1 MPRFGTT
8 PLLLKIWSSGELWLP
23 SKTNTERP
31 HQKSAKHLQGKN
43 FMVNTY
49 LQCLQSLWM
58 LFGII
63 VQKVF
68 DTNRKFRYQ
77 RARNQK
83 RTTIIISSSKIDKL
97 KVALFFQICC
107 YLVRKIEI
115 CLNTFSGKKIPN
127 AAFVHQGCRE
137 KINNKHPLSLDGSNK
152 SQFAFQKIL
161 NM

>member
-31 HQKSAKHLQGKN
+31 HQKNAKHLQGKS

-58 LFGII
+58 LFGTI

-68 DTNRKFRYQ
+68 ESNFRFRYQ
-77 RARNQK
+77 RVRNQK
-83 RTTIIISSSKIDKL
+83 K
-97 KVALFFQICC
+97 KVSLFLQIWYC
-107 YLVRKIEI
+107 LVPNIEI
-115 CLNTFSGKKIPN
+115 CLKYFLDKNPKKQPQCNDRLQGFSKTAVLQKGKLGYKISDQVVTFSRGMGRLK
-127 AAFVHQGCRE
+127 
-137 KINNKHPLSLDGSNK
+137 L
-152 SQFAFQKIL
+152 
-161 NM
+161 

>member
-31 HQKSAKHLQGKN
+31 HQKSAKHLQGKS

-58 LFGII
+58 LFGTI

-68 DTNRKFRYQ
+68 ESNFRFRYQ
-77 RARNQK
+77 RVRNQK
-83 RTTIIISSSKIDKL
+83 KKGTIIISSFKIDIM
-97 KVALFFQICC
+97 KVSLFLQIWYC
-107 YLVRKIEI
+107 LVP
-115 CLNTFSGKKIPN
+115 NTFWTNIPKCSHC
-127 AAFVHQGCRE
+127 AIGLQR
-137 KINNKHPLSLDGSNK
+137 KDKHCLSLFHYMAATKVNLLSRK
-152 SQFAFQKIL
+152 Y
-161 NM
+161 